1 MSRRYF
7 RLTNYRNI
15 GLSGNTE
22 NKIIINNSL
31 ERGKLGGVIELIGAN
46 NSGKSNVLD
55 AICEYGQNSL
65 SDRDVTTLSF
75 NEADRNPQISLVYQ
89 DDNGVIEHTLSKDG
103 KTELFG
109 IKIKDIK
116 KPELEAS
123 EVLGSLSA
131 VLTLFMNY
139 GINGNSIQQVINQI
153 NSDGKVS
160 EKSSQ
165 TLKELVDRIKANSS
179 SSMSYRRIYQQ
190 MPDNLKKICDNNN
203 NQGDLYV
210 RNTYNYSFEPKI
222 IKYDEKPIRSNDMV
236 SDINNLNNNLFF
248 KSLFKAIDIDV
259 SEIVNGYEQY
269 KKFQNSASLNKMRK
283 MIEKKIGKLN
293 DQFNRLYFAESDEY
307 KFTIEIESSKISFG
321 MARGEDEDPIM
332 IEMQSTGFRW
342 FFDLYF
348 NFICSNTLNAGDI
361 IIMDEPATNLHPE
374 GQKELRR
381 FIKDFAIKNDLTFI
395 IATHSPF
402 LIDPDNYD
410 ELRLISMNNNRST
423 IDNLFSA
430 VNVEDPDS
438 LLPIKDALTIKQN
451 VLYDLDT
458 EVVWVEGITDYN
470 YLTMFKKLL
479 GVKNIN
485 FIPYNGNGKTDEATK
500 KVLTKLINIKFYKR
514 GILVDSDKSGK
525 AMKKLCDNTVFKD
538 RTYEISDVN
547 PDLKE
552 IEDLFSDE
560 DKQKY
565 ESLNKHSDLYKKA
578 NYSSVM
584 KNTTTLDDY
593 SEETV
598 NNFKKLFEVLTD

>member
-1 MSRRYF
+1 MSRRF
-7 RLTNYRNI
+7 FKLTNFRNI
-15 GLSGNTE
+15 GLEGNTD

-31 ERGKLGGVIELIGAN
+31 EKGKMGGVIEAIGAN

-75 NEADRNPQISLVYQ
+75 NDADRIPQVSLVYQ
-89 DDNGVIEHTLSKDG
+89 DDNGTIEHVLTTNG
-103 KTELFG
+103 KNEIFE
-109 IKIKDIK
+109 IKGYKR
-116 KPELEAS
+116 PELNVD
-123 EVLGSLSA
+123 EVI
-131 VLTLFMNY
+131 VTLNNIKQLYMNY
-139 GINGNSIQQVINQI
+139 GWAYNNIINLINQI
-153 NSDGKVS
+153 KTNNVIDDNSNNILRDIIVG
-160 EKSSQ
+160 
-165 TLKELVDRIKANSS
+165 LKNNAARNSS
-179 SSMSYRRIYQQ
+179 YRAIYNTI
-190 MPDNLKKICDNNN
+190 PESIKSFWSGNG
-203 NQGDLYV
+203 NQGDSYIKDK
-210 RNTYNYSFEPKI
+210 YKYSFEPQI
-222 IKYDEKPIRSNDMV
+222 IKYEEKKINSNDMI
-236 SDINNLNNNLFF
+236 SDVNNLNNNLFF

-259 SEIVNGYEQY
+259 SEIINGYEQY
-269 KKFQNSASLNKMRK
+269 NKFRNSASLNKMRR

-293 DQFNRLYFAESDEY
+293 KQFNKLYFAESDEY
-307 KFTIEIESSKISFG
+307 KFTIEIESSRISFG

-348 NFICSNTLNAGDI
+348 NFICSNKLNAGDI

-381 FIKDFAIKNDLTFI
+381 FIKDFALKNDLTFI

-410 ELRLISMNNNRST
+410 ELRLISMSNNRSS

-430 VNVEDPDS
+430 VNVNDPDS

-479 GVKNIN
+479 DVKNVN
-485 FIPYNGNGKTDEATK
+485 FIPYNGNGKTEEDAK
-500 KVLTKLINIKFYKR
+500 KVLSKLINIKFYKR
-514 GILVDSDKSGK
+514 GILVDADKSGTIM
-525 AMKKLCDNTVFKD
+525 AKLCQNTVFKD
-538 RTYEISDVN
+538 RTYTIADVGTG
-547 PDLKE
+547 LKE
-552 IEDLFSDE
+552 IEDLFSEE

-565 ESLNKHSDLYKKA
+565 ESLNKKSDLYKKA

-584 KNTTTLDDY
+584 KNIAKLEDFSD
-593 SEETV
+593 ETI
-598 NNFKKLFEVLTD
+598 NNFKKLFEIITD

>member
-7 RLTNYRNI
+7 KLTNFRNI
-15 GLSGNTE
+15 GLEGNTD
-22 NKIIINNSL
+22 NKIIINNCL
-31 ERGKLGGVIELIGAN
+31 EKGKIGGVIELIGAN

-55 AICEYGQNSL
+55 AICEYGKNSL

-75 NEADRNPQISLVYQ
+75 NDADRIPQVSLVYQ
-89 DDNGVIEHTLSKDG
+89 DDMGIVEHVLSNNGKNEIFE
-103 KTELFG
+103 
-109 IKIKDIK
+109 IKGDKR
-116 KPELEAS
+116 PELDIE
-123 EVLGSLSA
+123 EVLT
-131 VLTLFMNY
+131 TLNNIKQSYMNY
-139 GINGNSIQQVINQI
+139 GWTYNNIINLINQI
-153 NSDGKVS
+153 KTTNVIDENSNN
-160 EKSSQ
+160 
-165 TLKELVDRIKANSS
+165 TLKDIIVSIKNNATRYS
-179 SSMSYRRIYQQ
+179 SYRDIYNTV
-190 MPDNLKKICDNNN
+190 PENIKSFWSGNG
-203 NQGDLYV
+203 NQGDSYIKGK
-210 RNTYNYSFEPKI
+210 YKYSFEPQI
-222 IKYDEKPIRSNDMV
+222 IKYEEKKINSNDMV
-236 SDINNLNNNLFF
+236 SDVNNLNNNLFF

-269 KKFQNSASLNKMRK
+269 NKFRNSASLNKMRK

-293 DQFNRLYFAESDEY
+293 KQFNKLYFAESDEY
-307 KFTIEIESSKISFG
+307 KFTIEIESTRISFG

-348 NFICSNTLNAGDI
+348 NFICSNKLNAGDI

-381 FIKDFAIKNDLTFI
+381 FIKEFALKNDLTFI

-410 ELRLISMNNNRST
+410 ELRLISMSNNRSS

-430 VNVEDPDS
+430 VNVNDPDS

-479 GVKNIN
+479 GVKNVN
-485 FIPYNGNGKTDEATK
+485 FIPYNGNGKTEEDAK
-500 KVLTKLINIKFYKR
+500 KVLSKLINIKFYKR
-514 GILVDSDKSGK
+514 GILVDADKSGTIM
-525 AMKKLCDNTVFKD
+525 AKLCQNTVFEN
-538 RTYEISDVN
+538 RTYTIADVN
-547 PDLKE
+547 NGLKE
-552 IEDLFSDE
+552 IEDLFSEE

-565 ESLNKHSDLYKKA
+565 ESLNKKSDLYKKA

-584 KNTTTLDDY
+584 KNTAKLEDF
-593 SEETV
+593 SKETI
-598 NNFKKLFEVLTD
+598 NNFKNLFEIITD

>member
-1 MSRRYF
+1 MSRRF
-7 RLTNYRNI
+7 FKLTNFRNI
-15 GLSGNTE
+15 GLNGNT
-22 NKIIINNSL
+22 NNRIIINNSL
-31 ERGKLGGVIELIGAN
+31 EKGKLGGIIELIGAN

-55 AICEYGQNSL
+55 SILEYGQNKL
-65 SDRDVTTLSF
+65 SDRDITTLSF
-75 NEADRNPQISLVYQ
+75 NDADRVPQVSLVYQ
-89 DDNGVIEHTLSKDG
+89 DDQGTIEHVLTRKG
-103 KTELFG
+103 KTEYFDVKG
-109 IKIKDIK
+109 FK
-116 KPELEAS
+116 KTELGFEEAKK
-123 EVLGSLSA
+123 VLIDLRQA
-131 VLTLFMNY
+131 YNNY
-139 GINGNSIQQVINQI
+139 GCGYSDIENLVNQI
-153 NSDGKVS
+153 NADGKLTDNSKNMYRDIINSLKVYS
-160 EKSSQ
+160 MTNLTYRKIYNSVPDSIKSYFGEKINLGDSY
-165 TLKELVDRIKANSS
+165 IK
-179 SSMSYRRIYQQ
+179 Q
-190 MPDNLKKICDNNN
+190 
-203 NQGDLYV
+203 
-210 RNTYNYSFEPKI
+210 TYNYNFEPQI
-222 IKYDEKPIRSNDMV
+222 IKYEEQKIGSEDMV
-236 SDINNLNNNLFF
+236 SDVNNLNNNLFF
-248 KSLFKAIDIDV
+248 KSLFRAIDIDV
-259 SEIVNGYEQY
+259 SEIINGYEQY
-269 KKFQNSASLNKMRK
+269 NKFKNSASLNKMRK

-293 DQFNRLYFAESDEY
+293 KQFNKLYFAESDEY
-307 KFTIEIESSKISFG
+307 KFTIEIESSRISFG

-348 NFICSNTLNAGDI
+348 NFICSNKLNAGDI

-410 ELRLISMNNNRST
+410 ELRLVSMINNRSS

-430 VNVEDPDS
+430 VNLDDPDS

-479 GVKNIN
+479 DVKNVN
-485 FIPYNGNGKTDEATK
+485 FIPYNGNGKTDEDSK
-500 KVLTKLINIKFYKR
+500 RVLAKLIDIKFYKR

-525 AMKKLCDNTVFKD
+525 AMAKLCENTVFKD
-538 RTYEISDVN
+538 RTYTIADVN
-547 PDLKE
+547 PNLKE

-565 ESLNKHSDLYKKA
+565 ESLNRNSDLFKKA

-584 KNTTTLDDY
+584 KNTAKLEDF
-593 SEETV
+593 SEETI
-598 NNFKKLFEVLTD
+598 NNFKKLFELLTD

>member
-7 RLTNYRNI
+7 KLTNFRNI
-15 GLSGNTE
+15 GLEGNTD
-22 NKIIINNSL
+22 NKIIINNCL
-31 ERGKLGGVIELIGAN
+31 EKGKIGGVIELIGAN

-55 AICEYGQNSL
+55 AICEYGKNSL

-75 NEADRNPQISLVYQ
+75 NDADRIPQVSLVYQ
-89 DDNGVIEHTLSKDG
+89 DDMGIVEHVLSNNGKNEIFE
-103 KTELFG
+103 
-109 IKIKDIK
+109 IKGDKR
-116 KPELEAS
+116 PELDIE
-123 EVLGSLSA
+123 EVLT
-131 VLTLFMNY
+131 TLNNIKQSYMNY
-139 GINGNSIQQVINQI
+139 GWTYNNIINLINQI
-153 NSDGKVS
+153 KTTNVIDENSNN
-160 EKSSQ
+160 
-165 TLKELVDRIKANSS
+165 TLKDIIVSIKNNATRYS
-179 SSMSYRRIYQQ
+179 SYRDIYNTV
-190 MPDNLKKICDNNN
+190 PENIKLFWSENG
-203 NQGDLYV
+203 NQGDSYIKGK
-210 RNTYNYSFEPKI
+210 YKYSFEPQI
-222 IKYDEKPIRSNDMV
+222 IKYEEKKINSNDMV
-236 SDINNLNNNLFF
+236 SDVNNLNNNLFF

-269 KKFQNSASLNKMRK
+269 NKFRNSASLNKMRK

-293 DQFNRLYFAESDEY
+293 KQFNKLYFAESDEY
-307 KFTIEIESSKISFG
+307 KFTIEIESTRISFG

-348 NFICSNTLNAGDI
+348 NFICSNKLNAGDI

-381 FIKDFAIKNDLTFI
+381 FIKEFALKNDLTFI

-410 ELRLISMNNNRST
+410 ELRLISMSNNRSS

-430 VNVEDPDS
+430 VNVNDPDS

-479 GVKNIN
+479 GVKNVN
-485 FIPYNGNGKTDEATK
+485 FIPYNGNGKTEEDAK
-500 KVLTKLINIKFYKR
+500 KVLSKLINIKFYKR
-514 GILVDSDKSGK
+514 GILVDADKSGTIM
-525 AMKKLCDNTVFKD
+525 AKLCQNTVFEN
-538 RTYEISDVN
+538 RTYTIADVN
-547 PDLKE
+547 NGLKE
-552 IEDLFSDE
+552 IEDLFSEE

-565 ESLNKHSDLYKKA
+565 ESLNKKSDLYKKA

-584 KNTTTLDDY
+584 KNTAKLEDF
-593 SEETV
+593 SKETI
-598 NNFKKLFEVLTD
+598 NNFKNLFEIITD